1 MRKINV
7 LWVVDHLGFDGILH
21 GAGKYYLITIPYLT
35 QNKFNTTLC
44 VVRGRDHLTK
54 YFEDAGINVKHL
66 GRGKLD
72 PRTLFD
78 LLELIK
84 SLDVQLIHTH
94 GYGSDNYG
102 RIVGKLLGIPT
113 IIHAHDDNSN
123 YPWHQNLADLLLVPF
138 TKNAIAISQAV
149 MESCI
154 TKRRVNKNKLTVL
167 PNGILFDKFV
177 SVSKEQIQKEKH
189 RLGVDS
195 AANIVGTVARLRKE
209 KGIKYLLQAAPNV
222 LSQFPN
228 TYFLIAGDGPLRNE
242 LETLANQLGI
252 QDKIIFAGFC
262 DNIPLILSVINIFA
276 APSLTEGLGLG
287 ILEAMAMSKPIV
299 ASNVGGIKEI
309 LEDNKT
315 GLLVRS
321 EDSKILSEKIIYLL
335 KHENEAAMLG
345 KRARE
350 ASKNYDIKL
359 CITKL
364 EDFYLDILK

>member
-1 MRKINV
+1 
-7 LWVVDHLGFDGILH
+7 LH
-21 GAGKYYLITIPYLT
+21 GAGKYSLTTIPYLNK
-35 QNKFNTTLC
+35 NKFNTTLC
-44 VVRGRDHLTK
+44 VVRGKDHLTK
-54 YFEDAGINVKHL
+54 SFEDAGINVKHL

-78 LLELIK
+78 LFKLLK
-84 SLDVQLIHTH
+84 SLDIHLIHTH

-102 RIVGKLLGIPT
+102 RIVGQLLGIPT

-123 YPWHQNLADLLLVPF
+123 FPWHQNLADLLLVPF

-154 TKRRVNKNKLTVL
+154 TKRRINKKKITVL

-177 SVSKEQIQKEKH
+177 SVSKEQIQKEKY
-189 RLGVDS
+189 RLGVDP
-195 AANIVGTVARLRKE
+195 AAKIVGTVARLRKE
-209 KGIKYLLQAAPNV
+209 KGIKYLIQAASNV
-222 LSQFPN
+222 LNQFPK
-228 TYFLIAGDGPLRNE
+228 TYFLIVGDGPLRNE
-242 LETLANQLGI
+242 LEILGKQLGI
-252 QDKIIFAGFC
+252 QNKIIFAGFC
-262 DNIPLILSVINIFA
+262 DDIPLILSIIDIFA
-276 APSLTEGLGLG
+276 APSVTEGLGLG

-309 LEDNKT
+309 LKDNKT
-315 GLLVRS
+315 GLLVTS
-321 EDSKILSEKIIYLL
+321 EDSKILSEKIIHLL
-335 KHENEAAMLG
+335 KNENEATMLG
-345 KRARE
+345 ERARE